1 MHESETQGEVPF
13 ELRSL
18 NAEQV
23 ADLLGLSR
31 SYVRDNLSARP
42 DFPKRADSDGHP
54 RWIAR
59 DILEW
64 RANLQA
70 ERSSGRR
77 RRRGPRLLRK

>member
-1 MHESETQGEVPF
+1 MNNEANGVQVPF

-18 NAEQV
+18 NAAQV
-23 ADLLGLSR
+23 AELLGLSR

-42 DFPKRADSDGHP
+42 DFPRRSDIDGHP

-64 RANLQA
+64 RDAIQA
-70 ERSSGRR
+70 GRQGRR
-77 RRRGPRLLRK
+77 RRSRNRS